1 MSHLHRSRRSKREI
15 HLALRLYFYPEL
27 TKMLNRAGLAP
38 IQVFGDYD
46 GSEFTW
52 DSKRMIVLA
61 EKQPEA

>member
-1 MSHLHRSRRSKREI
+1 
-15 HLALRLYFYPEL
+15 
-27 TKMLNRAGLAP
+27 MLNRAGLAP

-61 EKQPEA
+61 EKRREV